1 VTKSLGAQVAKLEKK
16 PDPPTFLKP
25 DHDAG
30 TGAASSSNDLA
41 QMVAQEPNEV
51 LPILPVLMSPDPHYY
66 RSNELTEKPRLL
78 QDIAPDQVLVLPD
91 IFPQPVVVHLLIN
104 ELGDIDK
111 VIVEESFL
119 SEQAR
124 RLVIEAFTKIKFD
137 PGRLGDM
144 PVKSQLRI
152 EVTLE
157 PLPVRPSLPVP

>member
-1 VTKSLGAQVAKLEKK
+1 
-16 PDPPTFLKP
+16 
-25 DHDAG
+25 
-30 TGAASSSNDLA
+30 
-41 QMVAQEPNEV
+41 
-51 LPILPVLMSPDPHYY
+51 MSPDPHYY

>member
-1 VTKSLGAQVAKLEKK
+1 
-16 PDPPTFLKP
+16 
-25 DHDAG
+25 
-30 TGAASSSNDLA
+30 
-41 QMVAQEPNEV
+41 MVAQEPNEV
-51 LPILPVLMSPDPHYY
+51 LPILPVLMSPGPHYY

-144 PVKSQLRI
+144 PVNSQLRI